1 MKRAISALLIL
12 VLFLSCL
19 PFARAAD
26 KPVTILLGSDFQNNC
41 YSTSYHRFHYDDT
54 PLAEQPR
61 AVSLKALL
69 SSVAADGVTPDAAL
83 FVGDYTD
90 HFQSDGDG
98 AHCSSEGIGYIR

>member
-1 MKRAISALLIL
+1 MKRAISTLLIL
-12 VLFLSCL
+12 VLLLCCL
-19 PFARAAD
+19 PLAQAAD

-41 YSTSYHRFHYDDT
+41 YDPKYDRYLYDNT

-61 AVSLKALL
+61 SITLKALL

-90 HFQSDGDG
+90 HF
-98 AHCSSEGIGYIR
+98 